1 MDPSSLRRG
10 RHAPSLRLSVALSA
24 LAALA
29 VTVSGAAVLLVPS
42 VAAGAPTPSPTPVW
56 VASTAGPG
64 GTAAGGRVVV
74 RDPASGAVYVA
85 GVAGVAAGGSEILVV
100 AYDAAGAQQ
109 WSAVYHGTRAGACK
123 PVSGVVDR
131 HGDFVVLCKVRDM
144 HTQGDWAVLAYG
156 PGGAR
161 IWTRTIVGA
170 GGGNDLPSRLAL
182 SPTGAIY
189 AVGGLSTVHRGLDA
203 AVVKLTA
210 TGKVAWRRLVRG
222 PGTSADEF
230 TAMGLDS
237 SGRVFCA
244 GTVATNTAH
253 RADCLMAAFGG
264 AGRALWATTWGGSA
278 QLTDTVHD
286 LVVTPGGKAY
296 AVGSYGT
303 ASGSRAMIRQYSA
316 AGRFIWQGTYTAGS
330 GRDVFTAAARLPGGG
345 VVATGT
351 FVNAKTGNSNIV
363 TAGFAAHGPSLWQQT
378 WDTPFVAGK
387 VSHDY
392 ADGVAVGT
400 GGQVFVSCGV
410 ASGGSSGTDYGVL
423 SYTSSGTPRWNAAP
437 RTWDSGTG
445 DDLVSALALASAGVI
460 VTGQERVSGGSPLMA
475 TVEIPY

>member
-1 MDPSSLRRG
+1 MDRSSLRRG
-10 RHAPSLRLSVALSA
+10 RRAPSLRLFVALSA

-29 VTVSGAAVLLVPS
+29 VAVVAAVGLVAP
-42 VAAGAPTPSPTPVW
+42 AAAAAAPTPSPTPVW
-56 VASTAGPG
+56 AATTTGPG
-64 GTAAGGRVVV
+64 GAAAGGRVVV

-85 GVAGVAAGGSEILVV
+85 GVAAMAAGGSEVMVV

-123 PVSGVVDR
+123 PVSGVVDK
-131 HGDFVVLCKVRDM
+131 HGDLIVLCKVFDM
-144 HTQGDWAVLAYG
+144 HTQADWAVLAYA

-161 IWTRTIVGA
+161 MWARTIGGA
-170 GGGNDLPSRLAL
+170 DGGSDLPSRLAL
-182 SPTGAIY
+182 ASSGAIY
-189 AVGGLSTVHRGLDA
+189 AVGGLSTAHRGLDA

-210 TGKVAWRRLVRG
+210 SGRVAWRRLVHG
-222 PGTSADEF
+222 PGSSADKF
-230 TAMGLDS
+230 TAIGLDS

-244 GTVATNTAH
+244 GTVATNTAR

-264 AGRALWATTWGGSA
+264 AGRALWAVTWGGSA
-278 QLTDTVHD
+278 HRADAVDD
-286 LVVTPGGKAY
+286 LVVTRAGKAY

-303 ASGSRAMIRQYSA
+303 ASGSRAMIRQYNA

-330 GRDVFTAAARLPGGG
+330 GTDVFTAAALLPGGG

-351 FVNAKTGNSNIV
+351 FENAKTGNSNIV

-387 VSHDY
+387 VSRDY
-392 ADGVAVGT
+392 ANDVAVGS
-400 GGQVFVSCGV
+400 GGQVFVSCGI
-410 ASGGSSGTDYGVL
+410 ASGGSAGTDYGVL
-423 SYTSSGTPRWNAAP
+423 SYTSSGTPRWDAAP

-445 DDLVSALALASAGVI
+445 DDLVSALALAPGGVI
-460 VTGQERVSGGSPLMA
+460 VTGQEKVSGGTSLTA
-475 TVEIPY
+475 TVEMPY